1 LPKRPLLFL
10 LVSAG
15 LVPYARAV
23 ELHIQFGALERLLAE
38 QLFTQEGRRYMR
50 GDSRNKCNFAF
61 LEKPRISEDSGRLRI
76 RARFS
81 GRSSLNMFGSCVGM
95 GDAFDVVIRAAPEYR
110 DGNLRLRAVKVE
122 SDGKTGFYIRRVCS
136 AMETTL
142 AHEFKYPLENQAA
155 RILEDTGLQPG
166 YTRELHGF
174 TVPEIRVS
182 REALVLVLDFQLT
195 VK

>member
-1 LPKRPLLFL
+1 LFL
-10 LVSAG
+10 LLASAA

-23 ELHIQFGALERLLAE
+23 ELHIQFGALERMLTE
-38 QLFTQEGRRYMR
+38 QLFSQDGRRYVR
-50 GDSRNKCNFAF
+50 GDSQHKCNFAY
-61 LEKPRISEDSGRLRI
+61 LEKPRISEDSGSLRI

-95 GDAFDVVIRAAPEYR
+95 GDAFDVVIRAAPVYR
-110 DGNLRLRAVKVE
+110 DGNLRLQAVKVE
-122 SDGKTGFYIRRVCS
+122 SDGKTGFYIRRVCA

-142 AHEFKYPLENQAA
+142 AHQFKYPLEADA
-155 RILEDTGLQPG
+155 KRILQDTGAQPG

-174 TVPEIRVS
+174 TVAEIRVS
-182 REALVLVLDFQLT
+182 REALVLVLNFQLT